1 MKTSD
6 DIKKIVDKDLHIQI
20 LRDTLEDFRE
30 ENHFI
35 RKVVLIL
42 FILLFFAISGII
54 FQAMYHQH
62 RLFKFMSEIEYNT
75 EIYMDNDISDNNS
88 MNVERR

>member
-20 LRDTLEDFRE
+20 LRETLTDLRV
-30 ENHFI
+30 ENRFVK
-35 RKVVLIL
+35 RVVMILFGLIL
-42 FILLFFAISGII
+42 MLVVGLFAQGT
-54 FQAMYHQH
+54 YHQH
-62 RLFKFMSEIEYNT
+62 KLFKFMSEIEYNT

-88 MNVERR
+88 MNVERK

>member
-1 MKTSD
+1 MKTSG

-20 LRDTLEDFRE
+20 LRDTLDDLRI

-42 FILLFFAISGII
+42 FCMLAIAVAGII
-54 FQAMYHQH
+54 FQNMYHQYK
-62 RLFKFMSEIEYNT
+62 LFKFMSQIEYNT

-88 MNVERR
+88 MNVERK